1 MFNYLS
7 FILAGMAGFGPA
19 HYRFKAGG
27 LTAWRH
33 PRMERVTGF
42 EPALPA
48 WRAGVL
54 PLNYTRVK
62 MEEGDIAVHAPPGV
76 EPGDK
81 RTRTTLAHLRGTVPR
96 GLHCAELRGK
106 GIGVPRKLRTYLL
119 PIYRSPHA

>member
-1 MFNYLS
+1 
-7 FILAGMAGFGPA
+7 
-19 HYRFKAGG
+19 
-27 LTAWRH
+27 
-33 PRMERVTGF
+33 MERVTGF
-42 EPALPA
+42 GPALPA

-54 PLNYTRVK
+54 PLNYTRAK
-62 MEEGDIAVHAPPGV
+62 MEEGDIAVLAPPGV

-119 PIYRSPHA
+119 PIYRFPCARLARAARLPVLCGDLAGVTPLYLP